1 MIRLEN
7 PPTGKAS
14 IIFENME
21 EQKEYLGKL
30 YGSID
35 DETFVRPED
44 GYPLSYHEAVLSGR

>member
-7 PPTGKAS
+7 PPAGKAK
-14 IIFENME
+14 IIFESME
-21 EQKEYLGKL
+21 EQRDYLDKL

-44 GYPLSYHEAVLSGR
+44 GYSFSYHEELLPGR